1 MAQRLAM
8 LYQLNAPEFFDR
20 SLFRA
25 FIARM
30 REHGAIRVDE
40 HGMITFEDT
49 LRAADEA
56 ARLTLGE
63 RFRHDVLQSVHL

>member
-1 MAQRLAM
+1 M
-8 LYQLNAPEFFDR
+8 
-20 SLFRA
+20 S
-25 FIARM
+25 
-30 REHGAIRVDE
+30 EHDAIRIDE

-49 LRAADEA
+49 LYQADEA